1 MTKFSKREKMLY
13 FGAIFA
19 EVRAKTNFLRK
30 LDSVSYEISNFMK
43 TPLKRSPPLPAT
55 QNNNKKTQ
63 KNLIDSS
70 LEKCWS
76 HQLKEWEV
84 QRQQWFHRAICLW
97 GLIQKR
103 ILTISYLLDILLIIL
118 KYFGNFQPCQTKLNG
133 FATLITEKSSDKIK
147 KGNIKCPV
155 LVPFLPKYEQN

>member
-1 MTKFSKREKMLY
+1 MTKFSKRKIMHY

-30 LDSVSYEISNFMK
+30 LDSVSYEINNVMK
-43 TPLKRSPPLPAT
+43 PPPKK
-55 QNNNKKTQ
+55 NNTKKSK

-84 QRQQWFHRAICLW
+84 QRQQWFHRTICLW

-118 KYFGNFQPCQTKLNG
+118 KYFGNFHPCQTKLNG
-133 FATLITEKSSDKIK
+133 FATLIAEKSSDKIK